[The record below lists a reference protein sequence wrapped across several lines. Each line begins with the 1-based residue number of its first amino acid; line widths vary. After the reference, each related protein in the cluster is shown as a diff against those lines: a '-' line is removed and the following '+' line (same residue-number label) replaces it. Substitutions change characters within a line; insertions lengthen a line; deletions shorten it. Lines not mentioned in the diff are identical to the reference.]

1 MPITNYGE
9 LKTTVQEYLYNRK
22 DLDSQI
28 PGFIA
33 FAEKKIFRQL
43 RCRDNELQVDGSLVE
58 GEESSITLPDDF
70 LEMKFITVNG
80 KPLERRSD
88 IDYLSRIAVD
98 NAGGEP
104 TWFARLLNEIK
115 LWRTAD
121 SDYDFS
127 FVYWATQEGLL
138 VDDADST
145 SVLLFAPDLYLY
157 ASLIEAMPYLVK
169 DDRLTTW
176 QAMFKQAMDEIDH
189 QTQEGEYAGSNVSV
203 SSAYSDPIRGIQSG
217 RRL

>member
-1 MPITNYGE
+1 MITNYGE
-9 LKTTVQEYLYNRK
+9 LKTQVAAYLYNRK
-22 DLDSQI
+22 DLDTQI
-28 PGFIA
+28 PTFISL
-33 FAEKKIFRQL
+33 AEKKIFRQL
-43 RCRDNELQVDGSLVE
+43 RCRFNEVQVDGDLALDATA
-58 GEESSITLPDDF
+58 ITLPTDF

-104 TWFARLLNEIK
+104 TWFARVLNEIK

-127 FVYWATQEGLL
+127 FIYWATQEGDL
-138 VDDADST
+138 VEDEDDT
-145 SVLLFAPDLYLY
+145 PVLLFAPELYLWG
-157 ASLIEAMPYLVK
+157 SLIEAMPFLVK
-169 DDRLTTW
+169 DERLATF
-176 QAMFKQAMDEIDH
+176 QALFTQSMDEIDH
-189 QTQEGEYAGSNVSV
+189 QTKEGEFAGSNVTV